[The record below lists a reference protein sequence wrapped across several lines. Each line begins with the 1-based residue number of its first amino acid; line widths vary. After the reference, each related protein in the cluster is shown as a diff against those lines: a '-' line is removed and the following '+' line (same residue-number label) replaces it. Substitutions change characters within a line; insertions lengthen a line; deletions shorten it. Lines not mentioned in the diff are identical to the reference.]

1 MVAAL
6 RKQKQIE
13 LCEFK
18 ASLVYKLISRT
29 AGATQ
34 WDPVSKNKKNL
45 KMVHLYKEILFSDE
59 QIKYRYM
66 L

>member
-29 AGATQ
+29 ARATQ
-34 WDPVSKNKKNL
+34 WDLVSKNKKNL
-45 KMVHLYKEILFSDE
+45 KILK
-59 QIKYRYM
+59 I
-66 L
+66 